1 MLPAVGASA
10 ASEAV
15 AGAGVPVACSVA
27 GATDGPGSGAG
38 FLERIN
44 LIHLYCGCVWWW
56 CVGRGGG
63 RGVIQEV
70 DCHLFYTK

>member
-27 GATDGPGSGAG
+27 GATDGSGSGAG
-38 FLERIN
+38 FLERISCTGTRFILGSFASRLN
-44 LIHLYCGCVWWW
+44 ETCN
-56 CVGRGGG
+56 
-63 RGVIQEV
+63 
-70 DCHLFYTK
+70 